1 MDYPAGYTEG
11 ESKYSIFCV
20 KCGNRKKRNK
30 ACKKC
35 KENQY
40 EIEFADKSLELNN
53 SIRTRMEELQNAEEE
68 YRKVQEKMAA
78 LETQKNFLLKDLELR
93 QIQLKI
99 HEVQGKYKEHIVSD
113 DIRKHYGEYEGKTVE
128 LETHCTIVRLDN
140 SLEDVYF
147 GHVTL
152 VITYPKE
159 VYKWHYGAEVYN
171 KLPENLEHKF
181 WQTYYEGQ
189 THYDAEKT
197 KVSYMGRFEEIPDN
211 MTLLDIMKSHFG
223 ECITFF
229 DNQGWP
235 PNQIWSED
243 SEYESEK
250 ATDRLERLL
259 SKSEE
264 LKKLKNKEITL
275 SYSLEE
281 ATEKVRKYREE
292 KRQKTKE
299 QNMKREQEDK
309 ERRLKNINAR
319 IEQATKEQNMK
330 REQEDSE
337 RRLKDINGRIEQA
350 TEAAPKPAELTE
362 VVETPKQAVSKAA
375 PKQAKVVE
383 TPKQAVSKAAPKPD
397 ELTEVVE
404 TPKSAVSKAAPTP
417 DETSKPAVAK
427 TSRKQTKPVETPKQ
441 AVSKAAP
448 KPDEL
453 TEVVETPKSA
463 VSKAAPTPDE
473 TSKPAVAKT
482 SRKQTKPDETP
493 KISDITEDTM
503 VESLY
508 KENKEKIEKDV
519 ENFLKQ
525 IEEKKDTDIKL
536 ITTELVK
543 EETQNI
549 ISNESF
555 KYRDRLIEKYN
566 DLIEFFDK
574 MILKVAKD
582 VNKLKETDK
591 NAQILKIENSR
602 ATLLNL
608 KNEVDKRNILQ
619 QIEKDI
625 VHYKRVRDQEE
636 RLLQAAYDY
645 LKNTDTISDIERLIK
660 YYTKFQEII
669 LTYNSLDLSDFK
681 PKDSAKIKSEILN
694 FEEMIKPEQHL
705 EKLKLLKYIKEFR
718 DYYYSYINLKEI
730 FVTSG
735 QAAEYIDTTNI
746 VFLIDFYRNIYT
758 TQLVRINGELLKLN
772 KKDSKKINSSIL
784 SLEKV
789 VNANQSLKD
798 LDILLEISNCNNN
811 YYISIMPIEIK
822 LHSFYRLEKEAVD
835 IISILIKFYRS
846 YLYISKKWSSKF
858 STLNEKDADKFRIVI
873 SSLNEVL
880 NAERRLEE
888 LYIIHGHNI
897 KAVYANLPSNYDE
910 SDEYIIS
917 NTMVL
922 TNDIDPDIISEIITI
937 YRRERGYCSTKL
949 FLDNFYHKFEGKD
962 EERKNFLIEDA
973 KKLVNILEQRK
984 QYFESWFNAHP
995 TIDDNDI
1002 EKIKHTYLKYTEY
1015 TNDLIKEIQYTL
1027 DDGDESKIEILDLLT
1042 TFSIQ
1047 LIDSR
1052 KRLKIE

>member
-11 ESKYSIFCV
+11 ESKYSIFCG

-40 EIEFADKSLELNN
+40 EIEFAHKSLELNN
-53 SIRTRMEELQNAEEE
+53 SIRTRMETIQSKDVEYQIAEEE
-68 YRKVQEKMAA
+68 YRRVQEKMAA
-78 LETQKNFLLKDLELR
+78 LKTQKNFLLRDLELKKV
-93 QIQLKI
+93 QLKI
-99 HEVQGKYKEHIVSD
+99 HEVQGQYQEHIVSD
-113 DIRKHYGEYEGKTVE
+113 DIRKHYGTDKGKTVD

-171 KLPENLEHKF
+171 KLPQNLEHKF
-181 WQTYYEGQ
+181 WQTYYQGQ
-189 THYDAEKT
+189 TQYDAEET
-197 KVSYMGRFEEIPDN
+197 NVSDMGRFEDIPSN
-211 MTLLDIMKSHFG
+211 MTLLDMMKSHFE

-229 DNQGWP
+229 NKQGWP
-235 PNQIWSED
+235 PNQIWGED
-243 SEYESEK
+243 SEYENEK

-264 LKKLKNKEITL
+264 LEQLKNQEITL
-275 SYSLEE
+275 TSSREE
-281 ATEKVRKYREE
+281 AIEKVNKDREE
-292 KRQKTKE
+292 RKQKTKE
-299 QNMKREQEDK
+299 QNMKREEEDR
-309 ERRLKNINAR
+309 ERRLKDINAR
-319 IEQATKEQNMK
+319 IEQATETA
-330 REQEDSE
+330 EVVET
-337 RRLKDINGRIEQA
+337 L
-350 TEAAPKPAELTE
+350 KPAESAE
-362 VVETPKQAVSKAA
+362 VVETPKQVPKQVPKAA
-375 PKQAKVVE
+375 PKAAPKAVSKPAESAEVVEIPKAVPKVVE
-383 TPKQAVSKAAPKPD
+383 TPKPVPKAAP
-397 ELTEVVE
+397 
-404 TPKSAVSKAAPTP
+404 
-417 DETSKPAVAK
+417 KPAVAK
-427 TSRKQTKPVETPKQ
+427 TSHKQPKPVETPK
-441 AVSKAAP
+441 
-448 KPDEL
+448 
-453 TEVVETPKSA
+453 VVETPKP
-463 VSKAAPTPDE
+463 VPKAAP
-473 TSKPAVAKT
+473 KPAVAKT
-482 SRKQTKPDETP
+482 SHKQPKPVETP

-519 ENFLKQ
+519 ENFLKK
-525 IEEKKDTDIKL
+525 IEENKDTDIKL
-536 ITTELVK
+536 ITTELLR

-574 MILKVAKD
+574 TIPKIAKD
-582 VNKLKETDK
+582 VHKLKETDK
-591 NAQILKIENSR
+591 DAQILKIENSR

-619 QIEKDI
+619 QIDKDI
-625 VHYKRVRDQEE
+625 VHYKLLRDQEE
-636 RLLQAAYDY
+636 RLLQADYDY
-645 LKNTDTISDIERLIK
+645 LKNTDTISDIEKLIK
-660 YYTKFQEII
+660 YYTKFQKII
-669 LTYNSLDLSDFK
+669 LKYNSLNLSEHK
-681 PKDSAKIKSEILN
+681 PKDSAKIKAEILN

-705 EKLKLLKYIKEFR
+705 EKLKLLKYIKELR

-746 VFLIDFYRNIYT
+746 VFLINFYRNIYT

-798 LDILLEISNCNNN
+798 LDILLEISNCKNN
-811 YYISIMPIEIK
+811 YYSSIMPIEIN
-822 LHSFYRLEKEAVD
+822 LHSFYRREKEAID
-835 IISILIKFYRS
+835 IISILINFYRS

-858 STLNEKDADKFRIVI
+858 STLNEKDADKSRIVI

-949 FLDNFYHKFEGKD
+949 FLDNFYHKFESKD

-984 QYFESWFNAHP
+984 QSFESWFNANP

-1002 EKIKHTYLKYTEY
+1002 EKIKHIYLKYTEY
-1015 TNDLIKEIQYTL
+1015 TNDLIKEIEYTL
-1027 DDGDESKIEILDLLT
+1027 DDDDESKIEILDLLKK
-1042 TFSIQ
+1042 FSIE
-1047 LIDSR
+1047 LNDSR

>member
-1 MDYPAGYTEG
+1 MDYPVGYTQG
-11 ESKYSIFCV
+11 ESKYNIPCV
-20 KCGNRKKRNK
+20 KCRQNKRQGK
-30 ACKKC
+30 TCKNC
-35 KENQY
+35 KDSEKHQR
-40 EIEFADKSLELNN
+40 EFTEKSTELND
-53 SIRTRMEELQNAEEE
+53 SIQKRLGIIEEIDIEYQKAHEE
-68 YRKVQEKMAA
+68 YKRAQEKMIS
-78 LETQKNFLLKDLELR
+78 L
-93 QIQLKI
+93 
-99 HEVQGKYKEHIVSD
+99 EVQKKFTLSSIELEQLQLEIHQVQGNYDYHLISD
-113 DIRKHYGEYEGKTVE
+113 DIREYVGTQYNGERVE
-128 LETHCTIVRLDN
+128 LETHCTIVRIDD

-152 VITYPKE
+152 VITYPRE

-171 KLPENLEHKF
+171 QLPKNLEHKF
-181 WQTYYEGQ
+181 WQTHVDGQ
-189 THYDAEKT
+189 TKFDAEKT
-197 KVSYMGRFEEIPDN
+197 KVS
-211 MTLLDIMKSHFG
+211 HFG
-223 ECITFF
+223 HFDDILTNTKLSDMMKNHYDDCIRFF
-229 DNQGWP
+229 YRKKEWP
-235 PNQIWSED
+235 PNQIWNKD
-243 SEYESEK
+243 SEYESVK
-250 ATDRLERLL
+250 ADSRLEQLLLKSEKLEVLKNQELILL
-259 SKSEE
+259 SSH
-264 LKKLKNKEITL
+264 
-275 SYSLEE
+275 EE
-281 ATEKVRKYREE
+281 AKEKLH
-292 KRQKTKE
+292 QD
-299 QNMKREQEDK
+299 REQK
-309 ERRLKNINAR
+309 KQRINERRQQRENQ
-319 IEQATKEQNMK
+319 EKEN
-330 REQEDSE
+330 
-337 RRLKDINGRIEQA
+337 RLKDINAKINRP
-350 TEAAPKPAELTE
+350 TEAASKPDEVVEAPE
-362 VVETPKQAVSKAA
+362 VVETTKPDEVVEAPEVVETTKPAVPKATSKPAESAKVVETTKPAVPKAARKPAESAKVVETTKPAVSKAA
-375 PKQAKVVE
+375 PKQPRPVV
-383 TPKQAVSKAAPKPD
+383 TPKVTDDAMF
-397 ELTEVVE
+397 EVL
-404 TPKSAVSKAAPTP
+404 
-417 DETSKPAVAK
+417 AK
-427 TSRKQTKPVETPKQ
+427 N
-441 AVSKAAP
+441 
-448 KPDEL
+448 
-453 TEVVETPKSA
+453 
-463 VSKAAPTPDE
+463 
-473 TSKPAVAKT
+473 
-482 SRKQTKPDETP
+482 
-493 KISDITEDTM
+493 
-503 VESLY
+503 
-508 KENKEKIEKDV
+508 NKEIIEKDV
-519 ENFLKQ
+519 EKFLKN
-525 IEEKKDTDIKL
+525 IEKNKDTDIKV
-536 ITTELVK
+536 ITTNLVI
-543 EETQNI
+543 EETKDINSDQ
-549 ISNESF
+549 SF
-555 KYRDRLIEKYN
+555 KHRDILIEAYN
-566 DLIEFFDK
+566 DLIEFFDN
-574 MILKVAKD
+574 M
-582 VNKLKETDK
+582 KLKIIKDINNTLNEKDR
-591 NAQILKIENSR
+591 NAQLLKIENSR

-619 QIEKDI
+619 QIDKDI
-625 VHYKRVRDQEE
+625 VYYKLVRDQEE
-636 RLLQAAYDY
+636 RLLQADYDY

-681 PKDSAKIKSEILN
+681 PKDFAKIKAEILN

-705 EKLKLLKYIKEFR
+705 EKLILLKNLKELR

-758 TQLVRINGELLKLN
+758 TQLVRINQELLKLN

-798 LDILLEISNCNNN
+798 LDILLEISNCKNN
-811 YYISIMPIEIK
+811 YYSSIMPIEIN

-858 STLNEKDADKFRIVI
+858 STLNEKDADKSRIVI

-937 YRRERGYCSTKL
+937 YRRELGYCSTKL

-973 KKLVNILEQRK
+973 KKLVNILEQRI
-984 QYFESWFNAHP
+984 QSFESWFNEHP

-1002 EKIKHTYLKYTEY
+1002 EKIKHIYLKYTEY

-1027 DDGDESKIEILDLLT
+1027 DDDDESKISILDLLT